1 MLDELGARE
10 LLAASRG
17 KKMAR
22 VASRPAVSFHGR
34 LLTERFS
41 EGWRNWRFNMRIRDH
56 KQRIYGHYSDRYRS
70 GSGWMSAEDR
80 AWVNAVPVGREI
92 GSPDYERLSILD
104 MYSWGDITEQ
114 EAMRQLGVE
123 RHGLTAMLEADGLEL
138 SDEVRESHHKAF
150 EDLSTRHKTS
160 DVEALKGMFGKTEKA
175 VSIEE
180 MNPLHRKP

>member
-1 MLDELGARE
+1 
-10 LLAASRG
+10 
-17 KKMAR
+17 
-22 VASRPAVSFHGR
+22 
-34 LLTERFS
+34 
-41 EGWRNWRFNMRIRDH
+41 MRIRDH

-123 RHGLTAMLEADGLEL
+123 RHGLVAMLEADGLGL
-138 SDEVRESHHKAF
+138 SDEVRASHRKNI
-150 EDLSTRHKTS
+150 EDMSTPRKIG
-160 DVEALKGMFGKTEKA
+160 DIAALKGMFGKTA
-175 VSIEE
+175 RTVSIEE